1 MCNKMKK
8 KNGKV
13 GNIIINNL
21 SKITKYDVFENI
33 IMDKKVKLLS
43 IARIVLIAYILRL
56 ATF

>member
-1 MCNKMKK
+1 MKK
-8 KNGKV
+8 KNGTV

-56 ATF
+56 AMF

>member
-8 KNGKV
+8 KNGTV

-33 IMDKKVKLLS
+33 IMDKEVKLLS

-56 ATF
+56 AMF